1 MKQTLRNTAKVIR
14 SKNAGPYEL
23 TLDVIFPG
31 ETEYRACREQGV
43 ISRQRIAAIYGLT
56 EDEVNEPIFFDAA
69 RAVKVTMRRV
79 IVSGSPGDRDVY
91 GAQQH
96 APLLEFEIDV

>member
-1 MKQTLRNTAKVIR
+1 MKQPLRDVAKVIR

-31 ETEYRACREQGV
+31 EAEYRACRDQRV
-43 ISRQRIAAIYGLT
+43 MSRERIAAVYGLP
-56 EDEVNEPIFFDAA
+56 EDEVKEPIYFDAA
-69 RAVKVTMRRV
+69 RAVKVTMRRAL
-79 IVSGSPGDRDVY
+79 VSGSPGDRDVY

-96 APLLEFEIDV
+96 APLLEFKIDV

>member
-1 MKQTLRNTAKVIR
+1 MKHPLRDVAMVIR

-31 ETEYRACREQGV
+31 TAEYQACRDQKV
-43 ISRQRIAAIYGLT
+43 INRKRIAAVYGLPA
-56 EDEVNEPIFFDAA
+56 EEVQEPVYFDAA
-69 RAVKVTMRRV
+69 RAVKVTMRRML
-79 IVSGSPGDRDVY
+79 VSGSPGDRDVY